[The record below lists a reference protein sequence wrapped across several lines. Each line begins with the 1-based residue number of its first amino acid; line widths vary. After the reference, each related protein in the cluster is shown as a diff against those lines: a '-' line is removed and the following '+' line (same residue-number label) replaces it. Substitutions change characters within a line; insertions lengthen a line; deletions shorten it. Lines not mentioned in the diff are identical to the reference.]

1 MGYET
6 LELVRKCVPKTKPK
20 KRYIIMGN
28 KAGKM
33 NRKRSEHLATTTN
46 FTAEEILALEKYFQS
61 IGKAHKGETH
71 VDRTAFKNALG
82 LKESLFINRLFL
94 MFDNG
99 E

>member
-1 MGYET
+1 M
-6 LELVRKCVPKTKPK
+6 RSSPK
-20 KRYIIMGN
+20 KLRIMGN
-28 KAGKM
+28 KTGKM
-33 NRKRSEHLATTTN
+33 SRKRSEHLATTTN
-46 FTAEEILALEKYFQS
+46 FTADEILALEKYFQS